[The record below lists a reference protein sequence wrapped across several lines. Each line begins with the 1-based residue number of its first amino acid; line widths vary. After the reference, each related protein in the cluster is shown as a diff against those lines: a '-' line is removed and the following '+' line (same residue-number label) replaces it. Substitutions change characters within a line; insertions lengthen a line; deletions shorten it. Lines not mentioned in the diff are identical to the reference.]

1 LFTYPIR
8 HLANFLPILSVL
20 IILIISIPAFDQLV
34 FSQQDGETTMMMS
47 HSDSEQAITSYSD
60 ALVKAPLLVAQCTI
74 VGIVFNHIM
83 LSRVFQKRI
92 LIDSDNYS
100 DKMQSDFGIS
110 RRLFLILI
118 LSVTALIA
126 SATGFLILQVYNLSS
141 ELGLGFSD
149 TFPIVIDTSVGTVW
163 LLRVVT
169 SILIFVL
176 AIVYYVLSR
185 RYIFAKKIGRN
196 STSKISNIILFA
208 ILISGSI
215 NIISNSMV
223 SHNAAAEFLPWLA
236 ISIDWFHV
244 MAVSIW
250 LGGLFYMS
258 LILLYAIRISSNSLD
273 YGTESSTKEELVV
286 VRNSFSLAIMLPYFS
301 MIAIICLGM
310 IGISGL
316 YMAWLQLQSV
326 GSLFDSVYGNILILK
341 LCVIAPMIALGAYHQ
356 IKLHFVMVQIAQRGC
371 KSQEQFEILSN
382 TSRRRDSRDSYIGR
396 GDHYDPFRRFSK
408 TIKIESLIGIVVLV
422 ISAFLTITSPP
433 TMVQSDSQMQMQMQG
448 SESVNNNNLD
458 SSSGSGDEN
467 EITPKITDGFTI
479 AALILAVIVLIL
491 SLYYY
496 RKSKQE
502 LKVTV
507 DLLKKKGR

>member
-1 LFTYPIR
+1 
-8 HLANFLPILSVL
+8 
-20 IILIISIPAFDQLV
+20 
-34 FSQQDGETTMMMS
+34 MMMS

-60 ALVKAPLLVAQCTI
+60 ALVKAPLLVAQCAI

-92 LIDSDNYS
+92 LIDSDKYS
-100 DKMQSDFGIS
+100 DIMQTDFGIAK
-110 RRLFLILI
+110 RLFLILI

-126 SATGFLILQVYNLSS
+126 SATGLLILQVYNLSS

-149 TFPIVIDTSVGTVW
+149 TLPIVIDTSVGTVW

-185 RYIFAKKIGRN
+185 RNVFAKKIGRN
-196 STSKISNIILFA
+196 STSKISNTILFA

-250 LGGLFYMS
+250 VGGLFYMS

-286 VRNSFSLAIMLPYFS
+286 RNSFSLAIMLPYFS
-301 MIAIICLGM
+301 MIAIICVGV

-316 YMAWLQLQSV
+316 YMAWLQLQSI

-382 TSRRRDSRDSYIGR
+382 TSQRRDSRDSHIGR

-408 TIKIESLIGIVVLV
+408 TIKIESLIGIAVLV

-433 TMVQSDSQMQMQMQG
+433 SMVQSDSQMQMQMQG
-448 SESVNNNNLD
+448 SESVNNNLD
-458 SSSGSGDEN
+458 SNSGGDEN
-467 EITPKITDGFTI
+467 EIRPKIIDGFTI
-479 AALILAVIVLIL
+479 AALILAAIVLIL

-507 DLLKKKGR
+507 DLLKKKEK